1 MRQGQID
8 RLILKDVTGD
18 LWKYGV
24 LDDIKN
30 LAANYADIKTLLSSS
45 NTGTNTGATAPAT
58 SMWTRW

>member
-1 MRQGQID
+1 MRYYTTNAAGQID

-30 LAANYADIKTLLSSS
+30 LAANYADILAIS
-45 NTGTNTGATAPAT
+45 NFHILY
-58 SMWTRW
+58 SYL